1 MRNKILVL
9 KIEKI
14 IKTLRM
20 NVEVTRG
27 IKYLTLYIYIYTI
40 DVLDINLCGEF
51 ATILNLKI
59 VTRICR

>member
-27 IKYLTLYIYIYTI
+27 IKYLTLYIYIYY
-40 DVLDINLCGEF
+40 
-51 ATILNLKI
+51 
-59 VTRICR
+59 